1 MYIKIPSIRIID
13 MLKITNLTVNY
24 GMLEAVKNLGIQVP
38 EGKIVSLLG
47 ANGSGKS
54 TILKTISGL
63 KAPRKGEIHFQ
74 GQRIDGMPVDE
85 VVKLGIGHIPEGRRL
100 FPYMTVL
107 ENLNMGAYTQNNK
120 KEIAKIRHE
129 LLDSFPMLKKKSS
142 LRAGNLSGG
151 EQELLAVARALM
163 VKPQFIMMDEPCQ
176 GLSPI
181 MVKQLRKT
189 IKNINESGV
198 TILLV
203 EHNVSVALGVAD
215 LVYILKNGSIIFE
228 GSPTDFSE
236 DEFTKKVYLAG

>member
-1 MYIKIPSIRIID
+1 
-13 MLKITNLTVNY
+13 
-24 GMLEAVKNLGIQVP
+24 
-38 EGKIVSLLG
+38 
-47 ANGSGKS
+47 
-54 TILKTISGL
+54 
-63 KAPRKGEIHFQ
+63 
-74 GQRIDGMPVDE
+74 
-85 VVKLGIGHIPEGRRL
+85 
-100 FPYMTVL
+100 
-107 ENLNMGAYTQNNK
+107 
-120 KEIAKIRHE
+120 
-129 LLDSFPMLKKKSS
+129 MLKKKSS